1 MCALVLHFC
10 MIMSCVIRV
19 MCPLVSFVTGS
30 RTVIHP
36 KARIIAED
44 GPIIIGENNIIE
56 ELVQIINRLARNRCS
71 VETQVSQKQVFYRNT
86 G

>member
-1 MCALVLHFC
+1 MCAL
-10 MIMSCVIRV
+10 CVMHV
-19 MCPLVSFVTGS
+19 CFMHVTCPLVSFVTGS

-44 GPIIIGENNIIE
+44 GPIIIGESNIIE

-71 VETQVSQKQVFYRNT
+71 IETRVSQKQVFYGDT

>member
-1 MCALVLHFC
+1 MHVCAMHVT
-10 MIMSCVIRV
+10 
-19 MCPLVSFVTGS
+19 CPLVSFVTGS

-44 GPIIIGENNIIE
+44 GPIIIGESNIIE

-71 VETQVSQKQVFYRNT
+71 VETQVSQEQVFYRNT